1 MEWIKPEYSRRQV
14 NSAGRSLVADKILK
28 TDDDHMTIINNWR
41 SSHSF
46 PLNTF
51 QNGLRKRGS
60 KISSNCIVSQ
70 RIKRLSS
77 IESKLRRFRDMTLSQ
92 MQDIGGCRAVL
103 SSVSQVDRLLHSYLE
118 SDIKHN
124 LQKVNDYITSPR
136 DSGYRGLHLIYR
148 YRSDRKSTYNDLKIE
163 MQIRSQTQHVWATAV
178 ETVGTFVQQALKSS
192 QGEDDW
198 LRFFALMGSALAIR
212 ENTQLVPGTPNSLRD
227 LQQEI
232 EHYSNK
238 LDVKNRLEH
247 YRVALK
253 VIDDADF
260 ERAHFFVLK
269 LNPPKKEVSV
279 AGFQRTESKYAS
291 HYYHSAEKELTG
303 IPGGEAVMV
312 SVDSASSL
320 RRAYPNYF
328 LDTRK
333 FLELLDNVV
342 DPNFGPSGKVKVR
355 LAAISAAD

>member
-1 MEWIKPEYSRRQV
+1 MEWAQPQYSRRRV
-14 NSAGRSLVADKILK
+14 NEAGRRLVTDSILQAE
-28 TDDDHMTIINNWR
+28 DDYLLVINNWR

-51 QNGLRKRGS
+51 QNGLRKRGV
-60 KISSNCIVSQ
+60 KIFQNCIVSQ

-77 IESKLRRFRDMTLSQ
+77 IDAKLRRFENMTLSQ

-103 SSVSQVDRLLHSYLE
+103 RSVNQVRKLEKSYLE
-118 SDIKHN
+118 SDLKHA
-124 LQKVNDYITSPR
+124 LQKVNDYIENPR
-136 DSGYRGLHLIYR
+136 NSGYRGLHLIYT
-148 YRSDRKSTYNDLKIE
+148 YRSDRKATYNELKIE
-163 MQIRSQTQHVWATAV
+163 MQLRSQTQHIWATAV

-192 QGEDDW
+192 QGEEEW

-212 ENTQLVPGTPNSLRD
+212 EKTPLVPGTPDSLAE
-227 LQQEI
+227 LQKEI

-247 YRVALK
+247 YRMALK
-253 VIDDADF
+253 VIDDESF
-260 ERAHFFVLK
+260 EGSHFFVLK
-269 LNPPKKEVSV
+269 LNPPKQEVTV
-279 AGFQRTESKYAS
+279 AGFPKKDSKLAS
-291 HYYHSAEKELTG
+291 YYYQGAENDLASV
-303 IPGGEAVMV
+303 PGGEAVMV

-333 FLELLDNVV
+333 FLELLAFVTG
-342 DPNFGPSGKVKVR
+342 PGFGRPKTIKLR
-355 LAAISAAD
+355 LGAIEETG